1 MSWDTVPGRNG
12 EGYPDPTASTALA
25 RVQHSQKG
33 LQSKRAGEHFE
44 NMITASLNWY
54 CDKGVAFVEKTPEP
68 MKPLRKPDRQGRF
81 LACYTK
87 AGQPDFKGTLT
98 GGRAVVFEA
107 KHTDSDK
114 IDQSRLT
121 PEQVESLTLHHKLG
135 AAAFIMVSVGLEN
148 FYRVPWEVWRDM
160 KQIYGRKHMK
170 LEDLEPY
177 RVQYIAGILKLLEGV
192 EIDYTEEGGT
202 QMVMGVNMRTG
213 QIEIAEYDGQIRG
226 QMDLSDFTDADQ
238 DQEPEETQA
247 AAPTPG
253 QNPTGKPLDLKNRGK
268 QAPAAAAEL
277 VPGRDY
283 DPDTGEVYETTGQ
296 SADDRQTTSGRNN
309 IKVVKIAPVKEA

>member
-1 MSWDTVPGRNG
+1 MSWDTVPGRNS

-68 MKPLRKPDRQGRF
+68 MKPLRK
-81 LACYTK
+81 
-87 AGQPDFKGTLT
+87 PDFKGTLT

-160 KQIYGRKHMK
+160 KQLYGRKHMK

-202 QMVMGVNMRTG
+202 
-213 QIEIAEYDGQIRG
+213 
-226 QMDLSDFTDADQ
+226 
-238 DQEPEETQA
+238 P
-247 AAPTPG
+247 
-253 QNPTGKPLDLKNRGK
+253 
-268 QAPAAAAEL
+268 
-277 VPGRDY
+277 
-283 DPDTGEVYETTGQ
+283 
-296 SADDRQTTSGRNN
+296 
-309 IKVVKIAPVKEA
+309 